1 MPGICPKCH
10 DNVYAAE
17 EVYIRGYFWHK
28 SCFRCSQCRKRL
40 DNNSDHHYISDEV
53 FCIICFKKF
62 GDQEN
67 RKRLYSDNTELSDQS
82 SVYSTPLIPAEARS
96 SRSRLRENVKPRSKS
111 AGRILDNPNFRFIKS
126 IEERNLTASANL
138 ILKQNV
144 YKPAGKPEGRA
155 PKNHFYSDSVN
166 SDKDF
171 PIAKDKFLK
180 SREVSPASNNHFYG
194 DKDKF
199 LISREVSPVSTR
211 REQWLIKDP
220 QPVLRRAFNFPGRG
234 SREASAV
241 FKDLNDNNPKR
252 ITWTSVQASVRET
265 RFSRKLEICNKC
277 KKQVYQAEM
286 CKGAGGVWHKYC
298 FLCDICG
305 RRLDS
310 SRLCERGDK
319 IFCNSCYHKNF
330 GPRGIGYGIGANF
343 QT

>member
-17 EVYIRGYFWHK
+17 EVFIRGYFWHK

-67 RKRLYSDNTELSDQS
+67 RKRLYSDDTELSDQT

-126 IEERNLTASANL
+126 IEERNLTTSANL
-138 ILKQNV
+138 ILKKNV
-144 YKPAGKPEGRA
+144 YKTAGKDRA
-155 PKNHFYSDSVN
+155 SNNHFYGDYVN

-180 SREVSPASNNHFYG
+180 SREVSPAST
-194 DKDKF
+194 
-199 LISREVSPVSTR
+199 P
-211 REQWLIKDP
+211 REQWLMKDP

-252 ITWTSVQASVRET
+252 STWTSVQASVRET
-265 RFSRKLEICNKC
+265 RVFRKLEICNKC

-286 CKGAGGVWHKYC
+286 YKGAGGVWHKNC

>member
-17 EVYIRGYFWHK
+17 EVFIRGYFWHK

-40 DNNSDHHYISDEV
+40 DNNSDHHYISEEV

-82 SVYSTPLIPAEARS
+82 SVNSTPLIPAEARS

-126 IEERNLTASANL
+126 IEERNLTTSANI

-144 YKPAGKPEGRA
+144 YKSAGKPEGRA
-155 PKNHFYSDSVN
+155 SNNHFYGDSVN
-166 SDKDF
+166 SDNNF

-180 SREVSPASNNHFYG
+180 SREVSP
-194 DKDKF
+194 
-199 LISREVSPVSTR
+199 VSTP
-211 REQWLIKDP
+211 REQWLMKDP

-234 SREASAV
+234 SREASAA

-252 ITWTSVQASVRET
+252 STWTSVQTSVRET
-265 RFSRKLEICNKC
+265 RFFRKLEICNKC

-286 CKGAGGVWHKYC
+286 CKGAGAVWHKNC